1 MSNEYLDMLKGAPT
15 ATGAAP
21 EDNEYLDLLQSEA
34 QRKKQVLAG
43 NLAQAVTVN
52 PEQYSAQ
59 RRVAGYLGYPTAVVQ
74 AMPQLVQQAKAQ
86 QVQADAS
93 TSPVLEKKYSDAD
106 FAALAHD
113 DSFTL
118 SKIGEAVKYLVSA
131 PGAARGGLV
140 ADVGRAGRSIASGVP
155 AASAGLYNAAAS
167 VFGVADQGI
176 QLLDDLAA
184 KITGTPTRQIVGTV
198 GPEGF
203 LRYLGGQTD
212 DFAKAVQGADPN
224 AGFVEQSVMSGFQS
238 AGQNLATLPLGL
250 SAAGE
255 KAMLSAIGLITG
267 GQSYGKARDAGL
279 SPLRAAAYG
288 AEDAV
293 AEVLTEKYL
302 GAAGF
307 LDKVKAGASATKL
320 AIYEITKEVPGELA
334 ATLWQNFNEWTN
346 VNPEKSLAAFLREQP
361 EALAQTVIATLVGGS
376 TQIGAVKGIQKVAES
391 VMGMRFENIE
401 AQRSADALGKAMD
414 LVGQSKLLARSPE
427 ELKAVLDEMADGAE
441 VRFDAR
447 TLAETLQQS
456 GLDAEAIKQKLP
468 SIQDQIV
475 AATESGG
482 EVRVPVGEFLAGV
495 KGTPLEQVLLQHA
508 RVGNNEMSQAEAKQ
522 AGEQAAQYLE
532 TEAQRVLAQAQDA
545 KAMQESSDRVRQ
557 SVLDQLN
564 ALGRFRQAVNEGYAT
579 WAAAFYTTMAGRT
592 GLTPEEFAAKYPL
605 RIVGET
611 GQGLNQSAPT
621 TPEFQK
627 WFGESKV
634 VDAQGQP
641 LMVYHGTNAHAY
653 SPGESIE
660 VFNTRP
666 ASGRGGAF
674 FTDSPRLAKQYG
686 ERTYSTYLSLKNPL
700 VVYAD
705 GKGWTT
711 LSGKSRVGGSVT
723 DKVRSESNREAQ
735 KLTDVFAELA
745 DLFDEPA
752 GEPVSATPKVG
763 KEAQTLDGRTLGDLP
778 GLDGESLE
786 TDTVVKA
793 ARRLGYD
800 GVIFKNV
807 QDSPTADASYERV
820 LSDVFAV
827 FNPEQIKSATGNRGT
842 YDPNDPS
849 ILNQQ
854 ARGSFHPANLELA
867 LSPTADLSTFFHE
880 TGHFFLEVMA
890 DIASQPDA
898 PAGVQ
903 EDIGKLLKWF
913 GVPDLATWQGM
924 TLEQQRPYHER
935 FAESVEQ
942 YLIEGKAPS
951 VELAPVF
958 RRFRAWVLSVYRSL
972 QQFVTGNTEGPQLSD
987 EVRQVL
993 DRMLASQ
1000 DQIEQAEEVA
1010 GMLPDENATGEALD
1024 KLTARSIRDLK
1035 WAVNARSKKL
1045 KELQAQA
1052 ADTRKAVREEVT
1064 TEVDATA
1071 EMQARAA
1078 LDKLKINPDFTAAS
1092 AQWKEQRAAAEA
1104 QVREELRAALYAANP
1119 DAQGLAKGQLLAKN
1133 KRAIE
1138 NQVQARMIEW
1148 DRENPKPVNAQTAT
1162 DTDLA
1167 VVADSYGFPDAQ
1179 TMLQAIDAFG
1189 KREDVIEGL
1198 TDQRMLEQH
1207 GDLVDPRAIA
1217 EAANEAVHNEAR
1229 AKALATELKA
1239 QAELLGQRTDT
1250 GQLNAAGARVTVNA
1264 LAEAARQFGARVVGR
1279 TPLRDLRA
1287 TAWQHTSAERRAAR
1301 AWQEATAKGKTEEAV
1316 QAKRDQVLNNAAARA
1331 AMDALAEGKKMVDF
1345 FARVA
1350 KGSNEKTVEKG
1361 RDPDIVN
1368 AARAILAAYGVDTPA
1383 TRGAAEYLAKVEQ
1396 HDPQL
1401 YAALQPSVQGAL
1413 AMAQPLTA
1421 LTYEQLQSLHEEIQS
1436 LWHLA
1441 KRSRM
1446 MEVDGNLLDIDD
1458 AATELNARLEA
1469 IGVPASLP
1477 GEAGALTPG
1486 EIRTRWL
1493 QHAGSLLRRAEQWAE
1508 GMDGKYGGPFLR
1520 LVFQPVKVAAEAYRT
1535 ERLTYRKAY
1544 QALVNTVAPSLQKG
1558 LIQAPELGPKGY
1570 TFGRGHNGIGHAEL
1584 LHAILHTGN
1593 ESNKRKLLLG
1603 RQWATE
1609 NADGTL
1615 VTTKWDAFIK
1625 RMQDTGVLAKVHY
1638 DFAQGV
1644 WDLLEKT
1651 KPLAQK
1657 AHRDVFGRYFDEVTA
1672 EAFDTPFGSYRG
1684 GYVPAQA
1691 DTRIVPDADLRAL
1704 QNAENEAMAYSFPT
1718 TNKGFTKARTE
1729 YNRPLILDLR
1739 TIGQHIDKVLLF
1751 SHMEPA
1757 VRDVQRL
1764 LSRPA
1769 VSSPL
1774 NKIDPTIYAGMLTP
1788 WLNRS
1793 AKQIVETPIMG
1804 DGRISRVLSVMRA
1817 RAGMSLMF
1825 ANVSNALQQVTG
1837 FSTALAKVKA
1847 DGLQSSML
1855 RAAAQMVAQG
1865 PKKMA
1870 QDVAALSPF
1879 MATRMSDEIAAINQ
1893 TMNEILLDPSLLER
1907 AQAWTSK
1914 HAYFLQS
1921 ALDNT
1926 MGPIIWTSAYNGA
1939 LAKGMAAADAVHY
1952 ADGVIRQTQGST
1964 LPEDVSRIE
1973 TGPAYARLFTQFIGY
1988 FNMMANTNATALKQ
2002 IQQDVGLRKGAGRAF
2017 SVVLLGLLVPLWVA
2031 EAIAQAM
2038 KGGPDDP
2045 DGDGYLDDWIAAV
2058 FGMGTIK
2065 GVLASVPFI
2074 GQLIT
2079 AGMNRFNTNP
2089 ADDRVSASPAV
2100 SMLEAAAGVPVDFY
2114 KLAKGDQ
2121 VNAKTVV
2128 RDVASLVSVATGLP
2142 ATAVARPLG
2151 YLAGEDQGTITP
2163 TSTADAARGLVT
2175 GVASPQS
2182 KNK

>member
-1 MSNEYLDMLKGAPT
+1 MTNEYLDMLKGAPA

-21 EDNEYLDLLQSEA
+21 TPEGNEYLDLLQSEA
-34 QRKKQVLAG
+34 QRKRAALTG
-43 NLAQAVTVN
+43 NLTQAVAVN
-52 PEQYSAQ
+52 PDHYSAQ
-59 RRVAGYLGYPTAVVQ
+59 RKVAGYLGYPTAVVQ
-74 AMPQLVQQAKAQ
+74 AMPALAQQAKVQ
-86 QVQADAS
+86 QIQADAS
-93 TSPVLEKKYSDAD
+93 THPVLEKRYSDAD

-131 PGAARGGLV
+131 PGAARGGL
-140 ADVGRAGRSIASGVP
+140 ASDAGRALRSIASGAP

-167 VFGVADQGI
+167 VFGVTDQAL
-176 QLLDDLAA
+176 QFLDNVAA

-203 LRYLGGQTD
+203 LRYLGGQAD
-212 DFAKAVQGADPN
+212 DLAKAVQGTTPD
-224 AGFVEQSVMSGFQS
+224 AGFVERSVMSGFQS
-238 AGQNLATLPLGL
+238 AGQNLALLPVGL
-250 SAAGE
+250 QAGGE
-255 KAMLSAIGLITG
+255 RAMLALMGLATG

-279 SPLRAAAYG
+279 MPFRAAAYG

-307 LDKVKAGASATKL
+307 LKNVKAGASATKL
-320 AIYEITKEVPGELA
+320 AIYEITKEVPGEMA

-346 VNPEKSLAAFLREQP
+346 LNPEKSLADFLKEQP

-391 VMGMRFENIE
+391 VMGMRFESIE
-401 AQRSADALGKAMD
+401 AQRSADALGQALD
-414 LVGQSKLLARSPE
+414 LVGQSKLMERSPE
-427 ELKAVLDEMADGAE
+427 ELKAVLGEMAGDAE

-456 GLDAEAIKQKLP
+456 GLGAEVIAKALP
-468 SIQDQIV
+468 SIQGQI
-475 AATESGG
+475 AAAVEAGS

-495 KGTPLEQVLLQHA
+495 KGTPLEQTLLQHA
-508 RVGNNEMSQAEAKQ
+508 RMGNNEMSQAEAKQ

-545 KAMQESSDRVRQ
+545 KAMQESTDRVRQ
-557 SVLDQLN
+557 SLLDQLN
-564 ALGRFRQAVNEGYAT
+564 TLGRFRQAVNEGYAT

-605 RIVGET
+605 RIVGQAGQGGLTTQLAQGAGTPSGKIDEATGLPLNTDGTVTVYHHTSAANAKEIKRT
-611 GQGLNQSAPT
+611 GQ
-621 TPEFQK
+621 
-627 WFGESKV
+627 
-634 VDAQGQP
+634 
-641 LMVYHGTNAHAY
+641 
-653 SPGESIE
+653 
-660 VFNTRP
+660 
-666 ASGRGGAF
+666 
-674 FTDSPRLAKQYG
+674 
-686 ERTYSTYLSLKNPL
+686 LK
-700 VVYAD
+700 
-705 GKGWTT
+705 
-711 LSGKSRVGGSVT
+711 S
-723 DKVRSESNREAQ
+723 
-735 KLTDVFAELA
+735 
-745 DLFDEPA
+745 A
-752 GEPVSATPKVG
+752 GEPDLYFTTTAETNTGYGDTAIPFRVKPTRLVLDDEFP
-763 KEAQTLDGRTLGDLP
+763 DGRQDFRVEAP
-778 GLDGESLE
+778 NR
-786 TDTVVKA
+786 
-793 ARRLGYD
+793 ARRVHFLPD
-800 GVIFKNV
+800 G
-807 QDSPTADASYERV
+807 TA
-820 LSDVFAV
+820 
-827 FNPEQIKSATGNRGT
+827 Q
-842 YDPNDPS
+842 
-849 ILNQQ
+849 LNQQ
-854 ARGSFHPANLELA
+854 ARGSFNPQNLELA

-898 PAGVQ
+898 PAEVQ
-903 EDIGKLLKWF
+903 EDMGKLLKWF
-913 GVPDLATWQGM
+913 GVADLATWQGM
-924 TLEQQRPYHER
+924 TLDQQRPYHER

-972 QQFVTGNTEGPQLSD
+972 QQFVAGNTEGPQLSD
-987 EVRQVL
+987 EVRGVL

-1010 GMLPDENATGEALD
+1010 GMVPDEAATGEALD

-1052 ADTRKAVREEVT
+1052 ADTRKGVREEVT
-1064 TEVDATA
+1064 AEVDASPG
-1071 EMQARAA
+1071 MQAKAA
-1078 LDKLKINPDFTAAS
+1078 LDRLKINPDYTAAS

-1104 QVREELRAALYAANP
+1104 QVREELRAALYAAN
-1119 DAQGLAKGQLLAKN
+1119 AEVQGLAKGQLLAKN

-1138 NQVQARMIEW
+1138 NQVQARIIEW

-1162 DTDLA
+1162 DADLA

-1179 TMLQAIDAFG
+1179 TMLQAIEAFG

-1217 EAANEAVHNEAR
+1217 EAALEAVHNAAR

-1239 QAELLGQRTDT
+1239 QAELLGKRTET
-1250 GQLNAAGARVTVNA
+1250 GQTNAAGARITVNA
-1264 LAEAARQFGARVVGR
+1264 LAEAARQFGARVVAR

-1287 TAWQHTSAERRAAR
+1287 TAWQHTAAERRAAK
-1301 AWQEATAKGKTEEAV
+1301 AWQEATAAGKTEEAV

-1331 AMDALAEGKKMVDF
+1331 AMDALADGKKVLEF

-1368 AARAILAAYGVDTPA
+1368 AARAILAAYGIDTPA

-1401 YAALQPSVQGAL
+1401 FAALQPSVQGAL
-1413 AMAQPLTA
+1413 ALAQPLNA

-1446 MEVDGNLLDIDD
+1446 MEVGGNLLDIDD

-1469 IGVPASLP
+1469 MGVPAALP

-1493 QHAGSLLRRAEQWAE
+1493 QHAGSLLRRTEQWAE

-1520 LVFQPVKVAAEAYRT
+1520 LVFQPVKFAAEAYRT
-1535 ERLTYRKAY
+1535 DRLKYRKAY
-1544 QALVNTVAPSLQKG
+1544 QALVDAVAPSLQKG
-1558 LIQAPELGPKGY
+1558 LIQAPELGPQGY

-1603 RQWATE
+1603 RKWATE

-1615 VTTKWDAFIK
+1615 DTAKWDAFVK
-1625 RMQDTGVLAKVHY
+1625 RMQDTGVLTKVHY

-1644 WDLLEKT
+1644 WDLLEQT

-1672 EAFDTPFGSYRG
+1672 EAFSTPFGEYRG

-1704 QNAENEAMAYSFPT
+1704 QNAENESMAYSFPT
-1718 TNKGFTKARTE
+1718 TNKGFTKSRTE

-1764 LSRPA
+1764 LARPA

-1793 AKQIVETPIMG
+1793 ARQIVETPIVG

-1837 FSTALAKVKA
+1837 FSNAFAKIKA
-1847 DGLQSSML
+1847 DGLKSSMV
-1855 RAAAQMVAQG
+1855 RAAAQMVANG

-1879 MATRMSDEIAAINQ
+1879 MANRMDNEITAINQ
-1893 TMNEILLDPSLLER
+1893 AMNDILLDPSLLER

-1939 LAKGMAAADAVHY
+1939 LAKGLGEQEAVHY

-2002 IQQDVGLRKGAGRAF
+2002 IQQEVGLRKGAGRAF
-2017 SVVLLGLLVPLWVA
+2017 SVVMLGLLVPLWVA

-2045 DGDGYLDDWIAAV
+2045 EGDGYLDDWIAAV

-2065 GVLASVPFI
+2065 GVMAAVPFV
-2074 GQLIT
+2074 GQLGT
-2079 AGMNRFNTNP
+2079 AAINRFNTNP

-2100 SMLEAAAGVPVDFY
+2100 SMLEAAAGVPVDAY

-2128 RDVASLVSVATGLP
+2128 RDVASLVSIATGLP
-2142 ATAVARPLG
+2142 ASAIARPLG
-2151 YLAGEDQGTITP
+2151 YLAGEQQGMISP

-2175 GVASPQS
+2175 GVASPES

>member
-1 MSNEYLDMLKGAPT
+1 MTNEYLDLLKGSPAATGAAPAPDGNEYLDMLQGEAERKR
-15 ATGAAP
+15 AA
-21 EDNEYLDLLQSEA
+21 
-34 QRKKQVLAG
+34 LAG
-43 NLAQAVTVN
+43 TLTQAVAVN
-52 PEQYSAQ
+52 PDQYSAQ
-59 RRVAGYLGYPTAVVQ
+59 RRVAGYLGYPTAVVR
-74 AMPQLVQQAKAQ
+74 AMPTLEQQAKVK

-93 TSPVLEKKYSDAD
+93 THPVLEKRYSDED
-106 FAALAHD
+106 FARLAHD

-118 SKIGEAVKYLVSA
+118 SKIGDAVKYLVSA
-131 PGAARGGLV
+131 PGAARGGLA
-140 ADVGRAGRSIASGVP
+140 ADVGRALRSIASGAP
-155 AASAGLYNAAAS
+155 TASSGLYNAAAS
-167 VFGVADQGI
+167 VFGVSDQAI
-176 QLLDDLAA
+176 QFLDDAAA
-184 KITGTPTRQIVGTV
+184 KITGTPKRQIVGTI

-203 LRYLGGQTD
+203 LRYLGSKAD
-212 DFAKAVQGADPN
+212 DFAKSVQGADPS

-238 AGQNLATLPLGL
+238 AGQNLVTLPLGL
-250 SAAGE
+250 AANGE
-255 KAMLSAIGLITG
+255 KAMLSAIGFIAG
-267 GQSYGKARDAGL
+267 GQSYGKARDAGV
-279 SPLRAAAYG
+279 SPLTAAAYG

-307 LDKVKAGASATKL
+307 LSKVKAGASATKL
-320 AIYEITKEVPGELA
+320 AVFEITKEVPGELA

-346 VNPEKSLAAFLREQP
+346 LNPEKSLADFLKEQP
-361 EALAQTVIATLVGGS
+361 EALAQTVIATLVGGG

-391 VMGMRFENIE
+391 VLGMRFESID
-401 AQRSADALGKAMD
+401 AQRQAEALSGALD
-414 LVGQSKLLARSPE
+414 LVGQSKLRERSPE
-427 ELKAVLDEMADGAE
+427 ELRAVLGEMAGDAE

-456 GLDAEAIKQKLP
+456 GMSAEAIKQALP
-468 SIQDQIV
+468 SVQDQIV
-475 AATESGG
+475 AATEAGG

-495 KGTPLEQVLLQHA
+495 QGTPLEQALLQHA
-508 RVGNNEMSQAEAKQ
+508 RMGVNDMSQAEAKQ

-557 SVLDQLN
+557 SVLDQLTT
-564 ALGRFRQAVNEGYAT
+564 LGRFRQAVNEGYAT

-605 RIVGET
+605 RIVGQAGPGL
-611 GQGLNQSAPT
+611 GQNAAVPANTNAPGQSGGAQGAESGKSATSKRFSEDNRLSNLRMDGPSWERIRASNPT
-621 TPEFQK
+621 L
-627 WFGESKV
+627 SKV
-634 VDAQGQP
+634 TSPDAE
-641 LMVYHGTNAHAY
+641 VTIYRATV
-653 SPGESIE
+653 GESI
-660 VFNTRP
+660 RP
-666 ASGRGGAF
+666 DDFVAVSKSTLR
-674 FTDSPRLAKQYG
+674 TELANVKARDG
-686 ERTYSTYLSLKNPL
+686 DAKIISKN
-700 VVYAD
+700 V
-705 GKGWTT
+705 
-711 LSGKSRVGGSVT
+711 
-723 DKVRSESNREAQ
+723 KVRDLLMGNDATEFVYFPSNES
-735 KLTDVFAELA
+735 
-745 DLFDEPA
+745 
-752 GEPVSATPKVG
+752 SAS
-763 KEAQTLDGRTLGDLP
+763 D
-778 GLDGESLE
+778 
-786 TDTVVKA
+786 
-793 ARRLGYD
+793 
-800 GVIFKNV
+800 
-807 QDSPTADASYERV
+807 TADV
-820 LSDVFAV
+820 L
-827 FNPEQIKSATGNRGT
+827 EQT
-842 YDPNDPS
+842 
-849 ILNQQ
+849 
-854 ARGSFHPANLELA
+854 ARGSFNPQSLELA

-903 EDIGKLLKWF
+903 EDMATLLKWF

-924 TLEQQRPYHER
+924 SLDQQRPYHER
-935 FAESVEQ
+935 FAESIEQ
-942 YLIEGKAPS
+942 YIIEGKAPS

-972 QQFVTGNTEGPQLSD
+972 QYFVERAVGAQSGADTIQLSD
-987 EVRQVL
+987 EVRAVF
-993 DRMLASQ
+993 DRLLASD
-1000 DQIEQAEEVA
+1000 DQIAQAEEVA
-1010 GMLPDENATGEALD
+1010 GMLPDEAATGAALD
-1024 KLTARSIRDLK
+1024 KLAARSIRDLK
-1035 WAVNARSKKL
+1035 WAVNARSKML

-1064 TEVDATA
+1064 AEVDASP
-1071 EMQARAA
+1071 EMQAKAA

-1092 AQWKEQRAAAEA
+1092 AQWREQRAAAETA
-1104 QVREELRAALYAANP
+1104 VRDELRAELYAANP

-1138 NQVQARMIEW
+1138 NQLQARMIEW

-1162 DTDLA
+1162 DADLA

-1179 TMLQAIDAFG
+1179 SMLQAIDAFG

-1229 AKALATELKA
+1229 ARALATELKA

-1250 GQLNAAGARVTVNA
+1250 GQTNAAGANITVSA
-1264 LAEAARQFGARVVGR
+1264 LAEAARQFGARVVAR

-1287 TAWQHTSAERRAAR
+1287 TAWQHTAAERRAAR
-1301 AWQEATAKGKTEEAV
+1301 AWQEATAAGKTEEAV

-1331 AMDALAEGKKMVDF
+1331 AMQALAEGRKITEF

-1350 KGSNEKTVEKG
+1350 KGTNEKTVEKG

-1383 TRGAAEYLAKVEQ
+1383 TRGAADYLAKVEQ

-1421 LTYEQLQSLHEEIQS
+1421 LSFEQLQSLHEEIQS

-1458 AATELNARLEA
+1458 AAAELNARMEA
-1469 IGVPASLP
+1469 LGVPAELP

-1508 GMDGKYGGPFLR
+1508 GMDGKFGGPFLR
-1520 LVFQPVKVAAEAYRT
+1520 LVFQPVKAAAEAYRT
-1535 ERLTYRKAY
+1535 DRLKYRKAY
-1544 QALVNTVAPSLQKG
+1544 QALVDAVAPSLQKG
-1558 LIQAPELGPKGY
+1558 LIEAPELGPKGY
-1570 TFGRGHNGIGHAEL
+1570 SFGRGHNGIGQAEL

-1603 RQWATE
+1603 RKWATE

-1615 VTTKWDAFIK
+1615 DTTQWDAFIK
-1625 RMQDTGVLAKVHY
+1625 RMQDTGVLTKVHY
-1638 DFAQGV
+1638 DFSQGV
-1644 WDLLEKT
+1644 WDLLEQT

-1672 EAFDTPFGSYRG
+1672 DAIDTPFGTYRG

-1718 TNKGFTKARTE
+1718 TNKGFTKARVE

-1774 NKIDPTIYAGMLTP
+1774 NKVDPTIYAGMLTP

-1837 FSTALAKVKA
+1837 FTTALAKIKA
-1847 DGLQSSML
+1847 DGLESSML
-1855 RAAAQMVAQG
+1855 RAAAQMVANG

-1879 MATRMSDEIAAINQ
+1879 MATRMSNEIAAINDS
-1893 TMNEILLDPSLLER
+1893 MNEILLDPGLLEK

-1939 LAKGMAAADAVHY
+1939 LAKGLGEQEAVHY

-2031 EAIAQAM
+2031 EAIAVGM

-2045 DGDGYLDDWIAAV
+2045 EGDGYLDDWIAAV

-2065 GVLASVPFI
+2065 GVLAAVPFI
-2074 GQLIT
+2074 GQLAT

-2128 RDVASLVSVATGLP
+2128 RDVASLVSIATGLP
-2142 ATAVARPLG
+2142 ASAVARPLG
-2151 YLAGEDQGTITP
+2151 YLVGQDQGTISP

-2175 GVASPQS
+2175 GVASPES
-2182 KNK
+2182 KAK

>member
-1 MSNEYLDMLKGAPT
+1 MSNEYLDLLKSSPT

-21 EDNEYLDLLQSEA
+21 EGNEYLDMLQGEA
-34 QRKKQVLAG
+34 QRKKQALAG
-43 NLAQAVTVN
+43 NLTQAVQVN
-52 PEQYSAQ
+52 PDQYSAQ

-74 AMPQLVQQAKAQ
+74 AMPALTQQAKVQ

-93 TSPVLEKKYSDAD
+93 THPVLEKRYSDAD

-113 DSFTL
+113 DSGAL
-118 SKIGEAVKYLVSA
+118 SKIGAAVRYLVSA
-131 PGAARGGLV
+131 DDDRGLANDIKAGIFSAKAGYLGVFRAASDFIAPLMGTLEFAKTNAHATGDWRAAMSPIAFGNPAQRFADTVGAFAQAAQEQSDTDASKLDGNFGKGV
-140 ADVGRAGRSIASGVP
+140 SSGVQSLTQNAVMMP
-155 AASAGLYNAAAS
+155 ALLAGA
-167 VFGVADQGI
+167 
-176 QLLDDLAA
+176 
-184 KITGTPTRQIVGTV
+184 
-198 GPEGF
+198 PE
-203 LRYLGGQTD
+203 
-212 DFAKAVQGADPN
+212 A
-224 AGFVEQSVMSGFQS
+224 
-238 AGQNLATLPLGL
+238 
-250 SAAGE
+250 
-255 KAMLSAIGLITG
+255 AMLSAMSLVQG
-267 GQSYGKARDAGL
+267 GQSYQKARESGLDANRSL
-279 SPLRAAAYG
+279 AFG
-288 AEDAV
+288 AIDAV
-293 AEVLTEKYL
+293 VEYATEKIPLHSLL
-302 GAAGF
+302 GSI
-307 LDKVKAGASATKL
+307 KAGAPAWKTFLRTAVSD
-320 AIYEITKEVPGELA
+320 VPGEQVATALQDLNEW
-334 ATLWQNFNEWTN
+334 ATLH
-346 VNPEKSLAAFLREQP
+346 PEKPFSDYVAERPDAAVQ
-361 EALAQTVIATLVGGS
+361 TLVASLIGSGG
-376 TQIGAVKGIQKVAES
+376 IAAVSHVMQKVADNAMN
-391 VMGMRFENIE
+391 V
-401 AQRSADALGKAMD
+401 QRAEQSADALAEALKQ
-414 LVGQSKLLARSPE
+414 VGQSKLLERSPE
-427 ELKAVLDEMADGAE
+427 ELRAVLGEMAGDAE

-456 GLDAEAIKQKLP
+456 GLEAEAINQALP

-475 AATESGG
+475 AATEAGG

-495 KGTPLEQVLLQHA
+495 QGTPLADVLLQHA
-508 RVGNNEMSQAEAKQ
+508 RIGNNEMSQAEAKQ

-557 SVLDQLN
+557 QVLAQLT

-611 GQGLNQSAPT
+611 GQGGLAQSAPT

-627 WFGESKV
+627 WFGKSKV
-634 VDAQGQP
+634 VDAEGKP
-641 LMVYHGTNAHAY
+641 LLVFHGTDRSFDEFRGNAYFTPVPGDASKYSHIITPGKDADHA
-653 SPGESIE
+653 PN
-660 VFNTRP
+660 VMP
-666 ASGRGGAF
+666 V
-674 FTDSPRLAKQYG
+674 
-686 ERTYSTYLSLKNPL
+686 YLRMTKPK
-700 VVYAD
+700 VIKVYATRAD
-705 GKGWTT
+705 IDDARE
-711 LSGKSRVGGSVT
+711 SGK
-723 DKVRSESNREAQ
+723 
-735 KLTDVFAELA
+735 
-745 DLFDEPA
+745 
-752 GEPVSATPKVG
+752 
-763 KEAQTLDGRTLGDLP
+763 
-778 GLDGESLE
+778 
-786 TDTVVKA
+786 
-793 ARRLGYD
+793 YD
-800 GVIFKNV
+800 GVIVRGVAGSKLDHYITF
-807 QDSPTADASYERV
+807 S
-820 LSDVFAV
+820 
-827 FNPEQIKSATGNRGT
+827 PEQVKSATGNRGT
-842 YDPNDPS
+842 FDPNDPS
-849 ILNQQ
+849 VLNQQ
-854 ARGSFHPANLELA
+854 ARGSFNPQSLELA

-898 PAGVQ
+898 PTGVQ
-903 EDIGKLLKWF
+903 EDMAKLLKWF

-942 YLIEGKAPS
+942 YIIEGKAPS

-972 QQFVTGNTEGPQLSD
+972 QSFLQQHGIAEEGDTLGQSTLAKGGPIVKTPMRLSD

-1010 GMLPDENATGEALD
+1010 GMLPDEAATGEALD
-1024 KLTARSIRDLK
+1024 KLAARSIRDLK
-1035 WAVNARSKKL
+1035 WTVNARSKAL
-1045 KELQAQA
+1045 KALQAQA
-1052 ADTRKAVREEVT
+1052 SEARKAVREEVT
-1064 TEVDATA
+1064 TEVDASP
-1071 EMQARAA
+1071 EMQAKAA
-1078 LDKLKINPDFTAAS
+1078 LDKLKINPDFSAAS
-1092 AQWKEQRAAAEA
+1092 AQWKEQRAAAET

-1133 KRAIE
+1133 KRTIE

-1148 DRENPKPVNAQTAT
+1148 DRENPKPVNAQIAT

-1167 VVADSYGFPDAQ
+1167 VVADSFGFPDAEA
-1179 TMLQAIDAFG
+1179 MLQAIDAFG

-1239 QAELLGQRTDT
+1239 QAEMLGQRNDT
-1250 GQLNAAGARVTVNA
+1250 GQTNAAGNRITVNA
-1264 LAEAARQFGARVVGR
+1264 LAEAARQFGARVVAR

-1287 TAWQHTSAERRAAR
+1287 TAWQHTAAERRAAKR
-1301 AWQEATAKGKTEEAV
+1301 WQEATAAGKTEDAV

-1331 AMDALAEGKKMVDF
+1331 ALDALAEGKKMVEF

-1350 KGSNEKTVEKG
+1350 KGTNEKTVEKG

-1413 AMAQPLTA
+1413 AMAQPLNA
-1421 LTYEQLQSLHEEIQS
+1421 LTFEQLQSLHEEVQS

-1458 AATELNARLEA
+1458 AATELAQRMDGKGPPD
-1469 IGVPASLP
+1469 IP
-1477 GEAGALTPG
+1477 GEVGALTPG
-1486 EIRTRWL
+1486 EIRSRWL

-1520 LVFQPVKVAAEAYRT
+1520 LVFQPVKAAAEAYRT
-1535 ERLTYRKAY
+1535 DRLKYRKAY
-1544 QALVNTVAPSLQKG
+1544 QALVDAVAPSLRKG
-1558 LIQAPELGPKGY
+1558 LIEAPELGPKGY

-1603 RQWATE
+1603 RKWATE

-1615 VTTKWDAFIK
+1615 DTSKWDAFIK
-1625 RMQDTGVLAKVHY
+1625 RMHDTGVLAKVHY

-1644 WDLLEKT
+1644 WDLLEQT

-1672 EAFDTPFGSYRG
+1672 DAFTTPFGSYRG

-1704 QNAENEAMAYSFPT
+1704 QNAENESMAYSFPT
-1718 TNKGFTKARTE
+1718 TNKGFTKARVE
-1729 YNRPLILDLR
+1729 YNRPLVLDLR

-1769 VSSPL
+1769 VHDPL
-1774 NKIDPTIYAGMLTP
+1774 NRIDPTIYAGMLTP

-1793 AKQIVETPIMG
+1793 AKQIVEIPIMG
-1804 DGRISRVLSVMRA
+1804 DGRISRVLSIARA
-1817 RAGMSLMF
+1817 RAGMALMF
-1825 ANVSNALQQVTG
+1825 ANVSNAIQQVTG
-1837 FSTALAKVKA
+1837 FSGAFAKLKA
-1847 DGLQSSML
+1847 DGLESSML
-1855 RAAAQMVAQG
+1855 RTAAQMVANG

-1870 QDVAALSPF
+1870 RDVAALSPF
-1879 MATRMSDEIAAINQ
+1879 MANRMDNEIAAINQ
-1893 TMNEILLDPSLLER
+1893 VMNDILLDPGLLEK

-1939 LAKGMAAADAVHY
+1939 LAKGMGATAAVHY

-2002 IQQDVGLRKGAGRAF
+2002 IQQEVGLRKGAGRAF
-2017 SVVLLGLLVPLWVA
+2017 SVVMLGLLVPLWVA
-2031 EAIAQAM
+2031 EAIAVAM

-2065 GVLASVPFI
+2065 GAFAMVPFV
-2074 GQLIT
+2074 GQLAM
-2079 AGMNRFNTNP
+2079 AGVNRFNTNP
-2089 ADDRVSASPAV
+2089 ADDKVSASPAV
-2100 SMLEAAAGVPVDFY
+2100 SMLEAAAGVPVDAY

-2121 VNAKTVV
+2121 VNEKTAI
-2128 RDVASLVSVATGLP
+2128 RDVASLVSIATGLP
-2142 ATAVARPLG
+2142 ASALARPLG
-2151 YLAGEDQGTITP
+2151 YMAGESQGTISP
-2163 TSTADAARGLVT
+2163 TSTADKARGLVT
-2175 GVASPQS
+2175 GVASPES
-2182 KNK
+2182 KNR